1 MMQKQQERIKA
12 RKCSACAC
20 KDKCA
25 LLTRLHIW
33 MQPPP
38 KVPAE
43 HSIHMEVYAHLVK
56 LWEFKAGTAF
66 QSLPEYTK

>member
-1 MMQKQQERIKA
+1 MFSMCMQRQVRFTHA
-12 RKCSACAC
+12 ASHMDAA
-20 KDKCA
+20 
-25 LLTRLHIW
+25 
-33 MQPPP
+33 PPP

-43 HSIHMEVYAHLVK
+43 HSIHTEVYAHLVK